1 MTLFRQLIIAI
12 SVLVCS
18 LLAINL
24 VVSVMNAR
32 LYFHEQ
38 MQNHS
43 EDTATSLALSISR
56 SAAEEDDA
64 QLRSLVDVIFDRGYY
79 RAIIFKKSDGSS
91 APINRT
97 APIAIE
103 GVPEWFI
110 NLIDLPEPV
119 GKAEVSS
126 GWSIL
131 GDLIVVGN
139 PGYAYRDLWRVF
151 KQYIVIFIG
160 TALVCYVLVAFG
172 LRLILRPLD
181 KVESQA
187 EAICRREFP
196 VQDDLPR
203 TIELR
208 RVVIAMNRMV
218 EKVQAMFQEQVS
230 LTESLYK
237 QAHLDPV
244 TQLSNRQDFDSRL
257 RAFVDSE
264 RSGNRGVLFLLEI
277 NGLIEFN
284 DHHGR
289 DQGDDCLRGVA
300 STLLEVVTHDGA
312 IVGRRSGAD
321 FAVFIPELEKA
332 EAERIADEVING
344 LSRRSWYESKELVP
358 YLGAVHSEAMDRD
371 NNLFSHADM
380 ALRQAQHHGEGG
392 GHWLLVD
399 CGEVGNARPA
409 GEWSELIS
417 SAITKKQFTFHYQPV
432 YNCQKELVHL
442 EVLCRLPEGD
452 SLLSAGEFWPMVERF
467 HLSADLDRVLIEML
481 AEQNPIEG
489 ATLCVNLSPNSLH
502 NKDFTPWLEA
512 FLADHAEFAKRL
524 QFELPA
530 QMLEG
535 DEVVL
540 RNAVDNFGPKCAGVS
555 LDHFGVAGSEFM
567 HLQSINICMLKVD
580 MRFTHSL
587 ESESDSRFYVE
598 TLLKI
603 ARSCDLSLYVE
614 GIETKEQW
622 AAVQDLGL
630 DGGQGYYLGRP
641 SGQQPEQ

>member
-1 MTLFRQLIIAI
+1 MTFFYSYRDPRVYFYQAGTHRLTEEGSVTLFRQLIIAI
-12 SVLVCS
+12 SILVCT

-56 SAAEEDDA
+56 SAAEQDDA

-79 RAIIFKKSDGSS
+79 RAIVFKKSDGSS
-91 APINRT
+91 TPINRT
-97 APIAIE
+97 SPIAIE

-110 NLIDLPEPV
+110 SLVDLPEPV
-119 GKAEVSS
+119 GTAEVIS
-126 GWSIL
+126 GWNIL

-172 LRLILRPLD
+172 LRMILRPLD

-218 EKVQAMFQEQVS
+218 QKVQAMFQEQVS

-257 RAFVDSE
+257 RAFVESE

-277 NGLIEFN
+277 NGLVEFN
-284 DHHGR
+284 DRHGR
-289 DQGDDCLRGVA
+289 DQGDDCLKGVA
-300 STLLEVVTHDGA
+300 TSLLEVVVQEGA

-321 FAVFIPELEKA
+321 FAIFI
-332 EAERIADEVING
+332 
-344 LSRRSWYESKELVP
+344 RSWRSQMP
-358 YLGAVHSEAMDRD
+358 R
-371 NNLFSHADM
+371 
-380 ALRQAQHHGEGG
+380 ALR
-392 GHWLLVD
+392 
-399 CGEVGNARPA
+399 
-409 GEWSELIS
+409 LIS
-417 SAITKKQFTFHYQPV
+417 SMV
-432 YNCQKELVHL
+432 YHAAH
-442 EVLCRLPEGD
+442 G
-452 SLLSAGEFWPMVERF
+452 M
-467 HLSADLDRVLIEML
+467 RVK
-481 AEQNPIEG
+481 N
-489 ATLCVNLSPNSLH
+489 
-502 NKDFTPWLEA
+502 
-512 FLADHAEFAKRL
+512 
-524 QFELPA
+524 
-530 QMLEG
+530 
-535 DEVVL
+535 
-540 RNAVDNFGPKCAGVS
+540 
-555 LDHFGVAGSEFM
+555 
-567 HLQSINICMLKVD
+567 
-580 MRFTHSL
+580 
-587 ESESDSRFYVE
+587 
-598 TLLKI
+598 
-603 ARSCDLSLYVE
+603 
-614 GIETKEQW
+614 
-622 AAVQDLGL
+622 
-630 DGGQGYYLGRP
+630 
-641 SGQQPEQ
+641 